1 MKSTARGGG
10 SRPSPLNS
18 SKSFTRFDAPAPA
31 GPSRNRASTVSTAAK
46 PPAFPGPRR
55 TSTQVEGSLQ
65 KDVFE
70 RASSEDVPDGTLSD
84 VGKDDLPEGFD
95 SLPIE
100 LASLADR

>member
-1 MKSTARGGG
+1 MKPTARGGG

-18 SKSFTRFDAPAPA
+18 SKSFTRFDAPAPT
-31 GPSRNRASTVSTAAK
+31 GPSRNRASTVSTGAN

-70 RASSEDVPDGTLSD
+70 RASSEDAPDVALSD
-84 VGKDDLPEGFD
+84 VGKENLPDGFD
-95 SLPIE
+95 NLPIE